1 MAAVDAESMVGGTCF
16 HPDVIPS
23 ECSRVLVLN
32 LTGSIHRA
40 FGTQQVSCTLTTPS
54 FLSRGTLFVG
64 PSAKIRSTELRF
76 KGGAPG
82 AGMGKTVRA
91 KLPPTS

>member
-16 HPDVIPS
+16 YPDVIPS

-40 FGTQQVSCTLTTPS
+40 FGTQQVSCTL
-54 FLSRGTLFVG
+54 
-64 PSAKIRSTELRF
+64 
-76 KGGAPG
+76 
-82 AGMGKTVRA
+82 
-91 KLPPTS
+91 

>member
-32 LTGSIHRA
+32 LTGS
-40 FGTQQVSCTLTTPS
+40 FSL
-54 FLSRGTLFVG
+54 
-64 PSAKIRSTELRF
+64 PSARDQIRV
-76 KGGAPG
+76 P
-82 AGMGKTVRA
+82 
-91 KLPPTS
+91 